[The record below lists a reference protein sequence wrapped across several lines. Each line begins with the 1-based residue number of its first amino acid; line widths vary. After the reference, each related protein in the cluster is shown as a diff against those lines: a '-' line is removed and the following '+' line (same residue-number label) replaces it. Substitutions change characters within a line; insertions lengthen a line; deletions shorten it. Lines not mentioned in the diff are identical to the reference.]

1 MEPAFDYLVVSDL
14 HLRGGYQNP
23 TAGLYH
29 FDEEFADFLR
39 YYRLHRPGPRPW
51 TLIIAGDF
59 IEFLYVTDLPDPNER
74 LLRGATFDEDEAR
87 YGAGTEAQKSLWK
100 LDTILRSSH
109 PQLLLALG
117 RFLAEGNHIVILRGN
132 HDAEMFW
139 PTVQEHFV
147 RLLAEHHPADVGY
160 MAMKDALAQ
169 RLHFGSWFWYVPEL
183 LYVEHGCQYDP
194 FCSFEYI
201 LNPVR
206 PAQPAR
212 IENSISD
219 LSVRYFANQMKLLD
233 AMAVENIKSVSE
245 YVRWVVRGNLW
256 FLSRAVRLYAA
267 MVRRVLAQSGPP
279 DPELERRVRAEHERA
294 VAATDERFGL
304 PPGTAARVHAQHE
317 TPVMRSWF
325 ATARFL
331 GLDLFAAAVLLVGSA
346 FFMVWHHSARTVAGA
361 VLAAVAALGL
371 VVYIGALR
379 VRRITEAGKLHRTA
393 GELASLFGVPYVL
406 FGHSHRAGK
415 WPLPG
420 QGSYFNVG
428 TWVPLAKS
436 AFFVYFALTADG
448 PQHHAGLWRWNKSKG
463 EPEPFESA
471 SDAR

>member
-39 YYRLHRPGPRPW
+39 YYRLNRAGRRPW

-87 YGAGTEAQKSLWK
+87 YGAGTEAQKSRWK

-139 PTVQEHFV
+139 PEVQEHFV
-147 RLLAEHHPADVGY
+147 RLIAEHHPADVGY
-160 MAMKDALAQ
+160 MAMKEALAQ

-206 PAQPAR
+206 PAQPAC

-245 YVRWVVRGNLW
+245 YVRWVVHGNLW
-256 FLSRAVRLYAA
+256 FVSRAARLYGA
-267 MVRRVLAQSGPP
+267 MVRRVMAQSGPP
-279 DPELERRVRAEHERA
+279 DPVLEQRVRSEHERGLG
-294 VAATDERFGL
+294 VTDERFGL
-304 PPGTAARVHAQHE
+304 PPGTAAKVHAQHE
-317 TPVMRSWF
+317 RPVMRSRL

-331 GLDLFAAAVLLVGSA
+331 GLDLLAAGLLLFALAIFMIFGTATWIGWWVAAAVLGV
-346 FFMVWHHSARTVAGA
+346 VAC
-361 VLAAVAALGL
+361 LGL
-371 VVYIGALR
+371 VVYVGALR

-393 GELASLFGVPYVL
+393 EHFAELFQVPYVL
-406 FGHSHRAGK
+406 FGHSHRAGQ
-415 WPLPG
+415 WPLRRG
-420 QGSYFNVG
+420 ESYFNVG

-436 AFFVYFALTADG
+436 AFFVYFALSGDG
-448 PQHHAGLWRWNKSKG
+448 PERHAGLWRWNKTKG
-463 EPEPFESA
+463 EPEPFE
-471 SDAR
+471 RQ